1 MKQIRSKKD
10 SILFMKEEKLNYF
23 PLETFDKTDI
33 KGIQNFFDENKENEY
48 VLRSAD
54 SAKGQFYFVKNFEEA
69 KSLLGLFEKN
79 LTISV
84 SYNPYKKDIILLGDI
99 KVLKNRS
106 GAVIDLTARDDEDA
120 THRNIYE
127 YAKYNIHCDEQDE
140 RLWEIK
146 GVDEILG
153 YIAKHNLFGYVV
165 EFAVY
170 DKKIGINKETV
181 VISEIR
187 TNY

>member
-1 MKQIRSKKD
+1 
-10 SILFMKEEKLNYF
+10 MKEEKLNFF
-23 PLETFDKTDI
+23 PLETFDKSDV
-33 KGIQNFFDENKENEY
+33 KGIKNFFDENNESEY

-54 SAKGQFYFVKNFEEA
+54 SAKGQFYFVSSFGQAEKI
-69 KSLLGLFEKN
+69 LPLFEKN

-99 KVLKNRS
+99 KVLKNNN
-106 GAVIDLTARDDEDA
+106 GAVIDLTARDDENA

-127 YAKYNIHCDEQDE
+127 NAKYNIHCDEQADE
-140 RLWEIK
+140 LWNIK
-146 GVDEILG
+146 GIDKILG
-153 YIAKHNLFGYVV
+153 YIAKHDLFGYVV

-170 DKKIGINKETV
+170 SKKIGINKEDV